1 MNIRKIDTENRRDA
15 RRFVEFPNELY
26 RDCPRWVPLP
36 LNDGLAQLNR
46 RGAYF
51 LHSDADFLVAEDGDR
66 MLGRLVVMENRHYN
80 EYHQSKHAFFYLF
93 DVVEDFEVAQ
103 KLFEAAIEWAKARGL
118 TKLVGPKG
126 FLPLDG
132 IGMLYQGFEHWPAMG
147 VPYNYEYYNRFMEQM
162 GFEKEIDFT
171 SFYANVRDF
180 ELPERIARVAERV
193 KKRQNLRVKTF
204 KSKNEVRQWVWPLVQ
219 AYNKIF
225 VENWEYVPV
234 TQEETAELTDRM
246 LQIVQPEHIKFIIN
260 ESDEVIGFL
269 LTFLNIAEALHKT
282 GGKLFPFG
290 WITLL
295 RALRNP
301 KYIDVNGMGILKE
314 FRGLGGNAILYDELI
329 KTVHAYP
336 SIEHADMTQMA
347 DWVVFMKADV
357 VSLGGKPY
365 KVHRVYRRD
374 I

>member
-51 LHSDADFLVAEDGDR
+51 LHSDADFFVAEDGDR

-103 KLFEAAIEWAKARGL
+103 KLFEAAIEWARARGL

-260 ESDEVIGFL
+260 ESDEVIGFI

-301 KYIDVNGMGILKE
+301 KYIDVNGMGILQE
-314 FRGLGGNAILYDELI
+314 YRGLGGNAILYDELI

-357 VSLGGKPY
+357 VALGGKPY